1 MLDRKDNMPKRCKYC
16 YSTLIDQQAVCGICK
31 IDSTKVRSQL
41 TKEEK
46 KINYYCRALYTIAS
60 LTVLGGIV
68 GLIGTLPQFFETP
81 WDFNVPF
88 QIFDLI
94 VDALILGYGIALMNY
109 RRFCYIAG
117 IIIYSVSI
125 FLSLISFNIITL
137 LLGILFLSYVASPTS
152 KKILYREL

>member
-1 MLDRKDNMPKRCKYC
+1 MSRKCKYC
-16 YSTLIDQQAVCGICK
+16 YSALKDGQSVCSVCK
-31 IDSTKVRSQL
+31 IDSTKDKSQL

-68 GLIGTLPQFFETP
+68 GLIGTVPQFFETP
-81 WDFNVPF
+81 WDFNVPLEV
-88 QIFDLI
+88 FDI
-94 VDALILGYGIALMNY
+94 IIDCLILAYGISLMNY
-109 RRFCYIAG
+109 KRYCYIAG
-117 IIIYSVSI
+117 IIIYGLSI
-125 FLSLISFNIITL
+125 VLSLISINIITL